1 MFEFP
6 YLIFRKCCY
15 FCQKRDDCQPSEY
28 DLCTDFVLREDLARF
43 LDTEIFDEVV
53 KAMER
58 RRGFIRADGLR
69 SSPHPAV
76 GEERNR

>member
-1 MFEFP
+1 M
-6 YLIFRKCCY
+6 LLL
-15 FCQKRDDCQPSEY
+15 CQKRDDCRNEGLSEY

-43 LDTEIFDEVV
+43 LSTEIFNEVV

-69 SSPHPAV
+69 SSPHPGTV

>member
-15 FCQKRDDCQPSEY
+15 FCQKREDCRNEGLSEY

-43 LDTEIFDEVV
+43 LSTEIFDEVV

-58 RRGFIRADGLR
+58 RKEVESHA
-69 SSPHPAV
+69 
-76 GEERNR
+76 